1 MPTVQNTV
9 TDPAGAALENVDV
22 IIRLVAALPENH
34 DSVGFLD
41 GADDETVIST
51 VELVT
56 DASGDWSTNL
66 VANELIT
73 PAGTYYVVDERATT
87 PTRRSPVRYRI
98 EVPDGAGPYWVGDI
112 LTDAPDSIDSS
123 AASAHVVDDDVHH
136 SWARQF
142 LTAG

>member
-9 TDPAGAALENVDV
+9 TDPAGDPIENVDV
-22 IIRLVAALPENH
+22 IIRLVAALPENQ
-34 DSVGFLD
+34 DSVGFV
-41 GADDETVIST
+41 GASDDETVIST
-51 VELVT
+51 VQLST

-66 VANELIT
+66 VANADVS

-112 LTDAPDSIDSS
+112 LTDEPDAIDSS
-123 AASAHVVDDDVHH
+123 VATAHVTDEDVHH